1 LGWLDKIF
9 SKAKRPKNANMNLNV
24 SMKGYEPTFTAF
36 GEITL
41 QSDII
46 LSAIKMKQRFFGK
59 LDPRHIRIRDDKT
72 ELVTDSSVARLMRQ
86 PNDFQTPYDFLTQAW
101 FMREKD
107 NNCFIY
113 PDYYISN
120 AGQKIYTG
128 MYILLPT
135 SAPIIEQD
143 ESGNLFLRFLFLNPA
158 REVVFPYED
167 IIVWKQDMEDNQFLG
182 GGRYDRMADSDLL
195 NSLSAYHT
203 AKEAVAEAS
212 KLGCYLDG
220 IIKVNAYVAADEKAQ
235 KIRDQFISDLRTNKS
250 GVGVLDMGAE
260 YQDIHRSLK
269 MVDAATLAEIKNNVL
284 LHLGVTMDM
293 LQGKFTEADK
303 EAFYENHI
311 EPAAISLGQAM
322 EKVFFSQWQT
332 SYGDRIEMYPK
343 KIRLMSTSEI
353 TKVVQSTINAGVFTL
368 DEYREMYGYAP
379 LPNEEGK
386 QRPRGFNNLD
396 GGQPSIN
403 PDNVGVSADAE
414 QDIVEDVQDV
424 VKTPLLVG
432 QIQSLTQ
439 IIADYQTGKYTYNQA
454 LNMLEIGIGLTEAE
468 ATKLLDKQ
476 DDELIGGGK

>member
-1 LGWLDKIF
+1 MGWLDKVF

-24 SMKGYEPTFTAF
+24 SMKGYEPTFSAF
-36 GEITL
+36 GDLVL

-46 LSAIKMKQRFFGK
+46 YSAMQMKARFFGK
-59 LDPRHIRIRDDKT
+59 LDPRHVRIRDDKI
-72 ELVTDSSVARLMRQ
+72 ELVTDSSVARLLRQ
-86 PNDFQTPYDFLTQAW
+86 PNAFQTTYDFLTQAY

-128 MYILLPT
+128 LYILLP
-135 SAPIIEQD
+135 SIAPIIEED
-143 ESGNLFLRFLFLNPA
+143 ESGKLYIRFLFINPD

-167 IIVWKQDMEDNQFLG
+167 IIIWKQNIEDRQFLG
-182 GGRYDRMADSDLL
+182 GGRYSRMSQSDLL

-203 AKEAVAEAS
+203 SKEAVAEAA

-220 IIKVNAYVAADEKAQ
+220 IIKVNAYAAETKKAQ
-235 KIRDQFISDLRTNKS
+235 EVRDKFIQDLRENKS
-250 GVGVLDMGAE
+250 GIAVLDNGAD
-260 YQDIHRSLK
+260 YQNIQRSLK
-269 MVDAATLAEIKNNVL
+269 MVDAATLAEIKQNVL
-284 LHLGVTMDM
+284 LHTGVTMDM
-293 LQGKFTEADK
+293 LQGKFTDEEK
-303 EAFYENHI
+303 EAFYENWI
-311 EPAAISLGQAM
+311 EPAALSLGQAM

-353 TKVVQSTINAGVFTL
+353 TKVVQATINAGVFTL

-396 GGQPSIN
+396 GGANIN
-403 PDNVGVSADAE
+403 NGE
-414 QDIVEDVQDV
+414 E
-424 VKTPLLVG
+424 G
-432 QIQSLTQ
+432 NN
-439 IIADYQTGKYTYNQA
+439 GK
-454 LNMLEIGIGLTEAE
+454 E
-468 ATKLLDKQ
+468 
-476 DDELIGGGK
+476 